1 MRASRRLE
9 PIIAAIG
16 GEGRFEGFVPVDR
29 DRFAGVLFDK
39 ETALEVAS
47 FVNETNE
54 RACMRYDGERDSF
67 VEDVDGFE
75 IAYPSDADGLYA
87 IGPDGSGTRRP
98 ADPTALPNPGS
109 ETRELSEAPWHE
121 RPGSLS

>member
-29 DRFAGVLFDK
+29 GRFAGVLFDK
-39 ETALEVAS
+39 EAALKVAS
-47 FVNETNE
+47 FVNEMNG

-67 VEDVDGFE
+67 VEEVDGFE
-75 IAYPSDADGLYA
+75 IVYHSDADGLYA
-87 IGPDGSGTRRP
+87 IGPDWLWNEAPRRP
-98 ADPTALPNPGS
+98 DGASEPGK
-109 ETRELSEAPWHE
+109 
-121 RPGSLS
+121 